1 MTDSRPALVVLL
13 ALMNRPAGC
22 RIWYA
27 DGIPVVSVPAEVDIN
42 NVYLLRSALFE
53 TATGSSVV
61 VVDMTTTTFIDAT
74 GINALVAISNRLQPV
89 GGEIRLAIGT
99 ERLRD
104 MLQLLGLDHLF
115 RIFTNLNE
123 ALRGDW
129 SDSVPYAEA
138 A

>member
-1 MTDSRPALVVLL
+1 MKP
-13 ALMNRPAGC
+13 PAGC

-53 TATGSSVV
+53 AATGASVV

-74 GINALVAISNRLQPV
+74 GINALVAISNRVLPA
-89 GGEIRLAIGT
+89 GGELRLVIGT
-99 ERLRD
+99 ERMRD
-104 MLQLLGLDHLF
+104 MLQLLGIDKRF

-123 ALRGDW
+123 ALRGGW
-129 SDSVPYAEA
+129 SDSLPHAEA